1 MRFQADLGGHI
12 RNILIPIEVLL
23 LLRTRLHLIKF
34 IAFDLITFDAAG
46 APIIGGLWSF
56 RYIYGISGRKT
67 NSFSFINNVARVHAV
82 QDNGMAWTMVLLLVL
97 VRWIHKDRGKRDGH

>member
-12 RNILIPIEVLL
+12 RNILIPTVLPL
-23 LLRTRLHLIKF
+23 LLRTGLHLIKF

-67 NSFSFINNVARVHAV
+67 NSFSFINNVAPCPCSAR
-82 QDNGMAWTMVLLLVL
+82 QW
-97 VRWIHKDRGKRDGH
+97 DGLDYVTSTCAGQVDTQG

>member
-12 RNILIPIEVLL
+12 RNILIPTVLPL
-23 LLRTRLHLIKF
+23 LLRTGLHLIKF

-46 APIIGGLWSF
+46 APIIGGLWSLV
-56 RYIYGISGRKT
+56 S
-67 NSFSFINNVARVHAV
+67 VAAKPIRSASLIMWPRVHAV

-97 VRWIHKDRGKRDGH
+97 VRWIHKDRANGDGH